1 MIVVSHDR
9 AFLDAICTDIIVME
23 HQRLQYHVG
32 SFSDYQRQKEEKA
45 THHAQN
51 LDASEKQRSKA
62 LAFIQEHQNSKKS
75 TDPNKQRQAKMIKDK
90 KLDRIGNYRE
100 DGKRYK
106 QFSMKKLDVAYVHLA
121 QKVEIERDEAVLK
134 IRFPNPTWPP
144 GIPEGAPLVQLD
156 GVSFGYDPTQDSQLK
171 NLTLSIC
178 RGSKIALVGNNGCG
192 KTTLIKLITGE
203 LDQKVTTRS
212 AWRHPNLRFGHV
224 TQYAVEELEKY
235 SSMTV
240 VQYAENVL
248 SVGRVSSTIIKA
260 ASGNVRQYLGG
271 FGLGGAHALRKIGT
285 LSGGERM
292 RLCFATVL
300 ADEPHLLFLDE
311 STNHVDL
318 ETLDCIAEALRD
330 YQGAVLMVSH
340 NQGFLSSFCKE
351 LWVLEKG
358 HVDISHNDTESFD
371 DMFSKY
377 RSHILSSS
385 AATREKN
392 RQLTATLAKKATS
405 HATGARKGTTLF
417 A

>member
-1 MIVVSHDR
+1 
-9 AFLDAICTDIIVME
+9 
-23 HQRLQYHVG
+23 
-32 SFSDYQRQKEEKA
+32 
-45 THHAQN
+45 
-51 LDASEKQRSKA
+51 
-62 LAFIQEHQNSKKS
+62 
-75 TDPNKQRQAKMIKDK
+75 
-90 KLDRIGNYRE
+90 
-100 DGKRYK
+100 
-106 QFSMKKLDVAYVHLA
+106 
-121 QKVEIERDEAVLK
+121 
-134 IRFPNPTWPP
+134 
-144 GIPEGAPLVQLD
+144 
-156 GVSFGYDPTQDSQLK
+156 
-171 NLTLSIC
+171 
-178 RGSKIALVGNNGCG
+178 
-192 KTTLIKLITGE
+192 
-203 LDQKVTTRS
+203 
-212 AWRHPNLRFGHV
+212 
-224 TQYAVEELEKY
+224 
-235 SSMTV
+235 MTV